1 MLGVQISRLMSSNAS
16 KVKHMTIIGA
26 GQMGAGI
33 AQVTAQAGIN
43 VTMVDLDEK
52 ALNRG
57 VSTIEKSMKRV
68 LNKKFADQP
77 DLAEEKIRDLM
88 SRITINTDVNEAA
101 ADSDLVCEAVAENLK
116 LKIGLFQSLDATC
129 KSDTIFASNTS
140 SLSVKEIGEGCSIER
155 QAKFGGLHFF
165 NPVPMMKLLEV
176 VKVDGMTSEETYNDL
191 MAYGAAVNKRTVTCR
206 DTPGFIVNRLLVPYL
221 FEAIRLH
228 ERGDGSME
236 DIDAAMKLGCGYPM
250 GPFALA
256 DYVGLDTCKAAMDGW
271 RENEP
276 GKQLFEESILLNDLV
291 EAGHYGKKTGRGFY
305 DYRK

>member
-1 MLGVQISRLMSSNAS
+1 MGARFMSSEAC

-43 VTMVDLDEK
+43 VTMVDLDDK

-57 VSTIEKSMKRV
+57 VSTIEKSMGRV
-68 LNKKFADQP
+68 LKKKFADQP
-77 DLAEEKIRDLM
+77 EIAEEKIQNLM
-88 SRITINTDVNEAA
+88 SKISTSTNANDAA
-101 ADSDLVCEAVAENLK
+101 ADSDLVCEAVAENLN
-116 LKIGLFQSLDATC
+116 LKINLFKSLDATC
-129 KSDTIFASNTS
+129 K
-140 SLSVKEIGEGCSIER
+140 EIAEGCSAER

-191 MAYGAAVNKRTVTCR
+191 MAYGSTVNKRTVTCR

-256 DYVGLDTCKAAMDGW
+256 DYVGLDTCKAIVDGW

-276 GKQLFEESILLNDLV
+276 DKQLFEPSPLLNELV
-291 EAGHYGKKTGRGFY
+291 AAGHYGKKTGQGFY
-305 DYRK
+305 NYKK

>member
-1 MLGVQISRLMSSNAS
+1 MYSRIARFMSSEAN

-57 VSTIEKSMKRV
+57 VSTIEKSMGRV
-68 LNKKFADQP
+68 LKKKFADQP
-77 DLAEEKIRDLM
+77 EVAEEKIRDLM
-88 SRITINTDVNEAA
+88 SRISVNTDANAA
-101 ADSDLVCEAVAENLK
+101 SAESDLVCEAVAENLN
-116 LKIGLFQSLDATC
+116 LKIGLFKSLDATC
-129 KSDTIFASNTS
+129 KESTIFASNTS
-140 SLSVKEIGEGCSIER
+140 SLSVKEIAEGCSEAR

-191 MAYGAAVNKRTVTCR
+191 MAYGGAVNKRTVTCR

-256 DYVGLDTCKAAMDGW
+256 DYVGLDTCKAIVDGW

-276 GKQLFEESILLNDLV
+276 DKQLFEPSPLLNDLV
-291 EAGHYGKKTGRGFY
+291 AAGHYGKKTGQGFY
-305 DYRK
+305 NYKK

>member
-1 MLGVQISRLMSSNAS
+1 MSSEAC
-16 KVKHMTIIGA
+16 KVKHMTIIGS
-26 GQMGAGI
+26 GQMGSGI

-43 VTMVDLDEK
+43 VTMVDLDDK

-57 VSTIEKSMKRV
+57 VSTIEKSMGRV
-68 LNKKFADQP
+68 LKKKYADQP
-77 DLAEEKIRDLM
+77 EIAEQKIQDLM
-88 SRITINTDVNEAA
+88 SRISTSTDANAA
-101 ADSDLVCEAVAENLK
+101 AAESDLVCEAVAENLN
-116 LKIGLFQSLDATC
+116 LKVGLFKSLDATC
-129 KSDTIFASNTS
+129 KADTIFATNTS
-140 SLSVKEIGEGCSIER
+140 SLGVKEIAEGCSEER
-155 QAKFGGLHFF
+155 KAKFGGLHFF

-176 VKVDGMTSEETYNDL
+176 VRVDGMTSEETYNDL
-191 MAYGAAVNKRTVTCR
+191 MAYGSAVNKRTVTCR

-256 DYVGLDTCKAAMDGW
+256 DYVGLDTCKAIVDGW

-276 GKQLFEESILLNDLV
+276 DKQLFEPSPLLNELV
-291 EAGHYGKKTGRGFY
+291 AAGHFGKKTGRGFY
-305 DYRK
+305 NYKK

>member
-1 MLGVQISRLMSSNAS
+1 MSSEAC
-16 KVKHMTIIGA
+16 KVKHMTIIGS

-43 VTMVDLDEK
+43 VTMVDLDDK

-57 VSTIEKSMKRV
+57 VSTIEKSMGRV
-68 LNKKFADQP
+68 LKKKFADQP
-77 DLAEEKIRDLM
+77 EIAEQKIQELM
-88 SRITINTDVNEAA
+88 SRISTSTDANAAA
-101 ADSDLVCEAVAENLK
+101 ADSDLVCEAVAENLD
-116 LKIGLFQSLDATC
+116 LKVNLFKSLDATC
-129 KSDTIFASNTS
+129 KADTIFATNTS
-140 SLSVKEIGEGCSIER
+140 SLGVKEIAEGCSEDR
-155 QAKFGGLHFF
+155 KAKFGGLHFF

-176 VKVDGMTSEETYNDL
+176 VKVDGMTSEQTYKDL
-191 MAYGAAVNKRTVTCR
+191 MTYGSAVNKRTVTCR

-256 DYVGLDTCKAAMDGW
+256 DYVGLDTCKAIVDGW

-276 GKQLFEESILLNDLV
+276 DKQLFEPSPLLNDLV
-291 EAGHYGKKTGRGFY
+291 AAGHFGKKTGQGFY
-305 DYRK
+305 NYKK